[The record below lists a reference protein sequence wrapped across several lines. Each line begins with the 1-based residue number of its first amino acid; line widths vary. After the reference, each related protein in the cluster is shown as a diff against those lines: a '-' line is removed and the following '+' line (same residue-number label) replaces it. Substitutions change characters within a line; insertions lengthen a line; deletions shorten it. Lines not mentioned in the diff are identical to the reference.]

1 MRCSRGFTLLE
12 LMIALAVF
20 AVMVTLSYSSVTLL
34 LDANRR
40 TESRQ
45 AGLQQLQ
52 RAMLFLERD
61 VHQVLDRRANE
72 GYGKVSPAL
81 YVPDDNGA
89 LLELTRGGNPDMAW
103 QLRASGQMRSA
114 LQRVRYVL
122 DGENLIRQSWNL
134 VDHADS
140 QQPVSMA
147 LLDGVKSVKFRFGNE
162 KQEWQDG
169 WDEEAKV
176 LPKTLEITLE
186 HTDFGG
192 IKRVF
197 LIYL

>member
-81 YVPDDNGA
+81 YMPDDNGV

-103 QLRASGQMRSA
+103 ELRASGQMRSA

-140 QQPVSMA
+140 QQPVSMV
-147 LLDGVKSVKFRFGNE
+147 LLDGVKSVKFRFWNE
-162 KQEWQDG
+162 RQEWQDG

-176 LPKTLEITLE
+176 LPKALEITLE
-186 HTDFGG
+186 HDDFGEV
-192 IKRVF
+192 IRVF
-197 LIYL
+197 LLYL